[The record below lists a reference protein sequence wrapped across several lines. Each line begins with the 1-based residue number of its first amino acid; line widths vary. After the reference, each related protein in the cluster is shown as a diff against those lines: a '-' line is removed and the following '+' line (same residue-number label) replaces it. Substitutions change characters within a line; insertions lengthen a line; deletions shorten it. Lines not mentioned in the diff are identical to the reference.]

1 MTVPAETL
9 RAVRGKAELLNGG
22 ASLGE
27 AGDAAAE
34 MAVERALAYC
44 QRTDVPRDMEQ
55 AVGALALA
63 LWASIPRTGGE
74 SGEAP
79 AEGGTASE
87 AAGGADWEALLA
99 SGAVKT
105 VQRGDTSIT
114 FQSGGSAAA
123 SAALGGSGARPG
135 AEAALEGLKPWRRL
149 GRLKPEPPERGPE
162 P

>member
-1 MTVPAETL
+1 MGETIK
-9 RAVRGKAELLNGG
+9 AVRAKAELLNGG

-44 QRTDVPRDMEQ
+44 QRPDVPRDMEQ

-63 LWASIPRTGGE
+63 LWASIPRTGEAGE

-87 AAGGADWEALLA
+87 AAGGRDWEALLA

-123 SAALGGSGARPG
+123 SSPLSGTAARPSP
-135 AEAALEGLKPWRRL
+135 EEALEALKPWRRL

>member
-1 MTVPAETL
+1 MTAETL
-9 RAVRGKAELLNGG
+9 RAVRVKAELLNGG

-27 AGDAAAE
+27 AGDAIAE

-44 QRTDVPRDMEQ
+44 QRPDVPEDMEQ

-63 LWASIPRTGGE
+63 LWASIPRTGGG

-79 AEGGTASE
+79 AEDEAASG

-114 FQSGGSAAA
+114 FQSGDGAAV
-123 SAALGGSGARPG
+123 SAALGGSGARP
-135 AEAALEGLKPWRRL
+135 AVEAALEGLKPWRRL
-149 GRLKPEPPERGPE
+149 GRLKPEPPERRAE
-162 P
+162 R